1 MRAVL
6 AICYIMVLS
15 VGTARAQ
22 TFEGHAIAKDG
33 DDLVIGEID
42 VRLFGIDAFELHQMC
57 EADSKTY
64 ACGELAK
71 QDLAK
76 KVQGRNVHCEQ
87 RDYDAVHK
95 RPVAVCSM
103 DGEDLNAWMVSEGWA
118 VAYGRFSNDYVDE
131 ENKAKTEAKGAWRG
145 RFIPAWEWR
154 QGARLPSESKAQPLA
169 QSEAGCSIKGNI
181 SKKGERIYHL
191 PGQENYADIVITAEK
206 GERYFCSEEEAVNAG
221 WRKAKR

>member
-6 AICYIMVLS
+6 AISCIMLLS

-22 TFEGHAIAKDG
+22 TFEGPAIAKDG
-33 DDLVIGEID
+33 DDLVIGGSDI
-42 VRLFGIDAFELHQMC
+42 RLFGIDAFELHQMC

-87 RDYDAVHK
+87 RDYDAAHK

-118 VAYGRFSNDYVDE
+118 VAYRRFSNDYVDE
-131 ENKAKTEAKGAWRG
+131 ENKAKTEGKGAWRG

-154 QGARLPSESKAQPLA
+154 QGRASLQRVRPSPWRSLQPHAASK
-169 QSEAGCSIKGNI
+169 EISIRRGR
-181 SKKGERIYHL
+181 GF
-191 PGQENYADIVITAEK
+191 IT
-206 GERYFCSEEEAVNAG
+206 FLD
-221 WRKAKR
+221 KRTTQTSS

>member
-6 AICYIMVLS
+6 AISCIMLLS

-22 TFEGHAIAKDG
+22 TFEGRAIAKDG
-33 DDLVIGEID
+33 DDLVIGGID
-42 VRLFGIDAFELHQMC
+42 IRLFGIDAFELHRMC

-118 VAYGRFSNDYVDE
+118 VAYRRFSNDYVDE
-131 ENKAKTEAKGAWRG
+131 EKKLRPRRKALGVAVLFLHGNGDRG
-145 RFIPAWEWR
+145 RASLQRVRPSPWRSLKPVAASREISVRRGSGFITF
-154 QGARLPSESKAQPLA
+154 L
-169 QSEAGCSIKGNI
+169 
-181 SKKGERIYHL
+181 
-191 PGQENYADIVITAEK
+191 D
-206 GERYFCSEEEAVNAG
+206 
-221 WRKAKR
+221 KRTTQTSS